1 MNPLLALL
9 ATQPQLM
16 LDHAQGYA
24 ALFNEELALASAA
37 WRRRVLLHA
46 VGLCSLSVVTVLA
59 GVGTKLWFTTAAP
72 GSHPSRRLLPT
83 WAVRSTPIWPCCA
96 RRVGH
101 EHVSQCLRA
110 AGRLARAT
118 APRHATGKF

>member
-24 ALFNEELALASAA
+24 ALFNEELALAGAA

-46 VGLCSLSVVTVLA
+46 VGLCSLSVAAVLA
-59 GVGTKLWFTTAAP
+59 GVGTMLWFTTAAP
-72 GSHPSRRLLPT
+72 ASSLWVLITIPIAPLLVALVCL
-83 WAVRSTPIWPCCA
+83 WQA
-96 RRVGH
+96 RQPPQSASFANMGR
-101 EHVSQCLRA
+101 QINADLAMLRA
-110 AGRLARAT
+110 VG
-118 APRHATGKF
+118 GS